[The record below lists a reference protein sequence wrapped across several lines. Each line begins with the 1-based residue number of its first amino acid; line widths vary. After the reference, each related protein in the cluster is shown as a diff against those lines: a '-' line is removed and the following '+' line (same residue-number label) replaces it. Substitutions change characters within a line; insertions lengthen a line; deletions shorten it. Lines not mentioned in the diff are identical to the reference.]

1 MSAAGACRRFML
13 WAGGGMSVEKQHG
26 PLADQTGHAGLR
38 CVCRMLAGPL
48 PFVDESG
55 RLTGWVTF
63 YLFVV
68 DGSEHQGGITDQGI
82 AEQMSSMYADS
93 GPPD

>member
-1 MSAAGACRRFML
+1 ML
-13 WAGGGMSVEKQHG
+13 GCDVFAECWRVRV
-26 PLADQTGHAGLR
+26 HA
-38 CVCRMLAGPL
+38 L

-55 RLTGWVTF
+55 RLAGWVTF

-68 DGSEHQGGITDQGI
+68 DGSEHQGVITDQGI